1 MWTDDA
7 NRELEQLEHTFIPF
21 YSKKLL
27 IKNTVNLST
36 SWFYAKTLGKKN
48 VCVLWTKTS
57 TIVTTAK

>member
-1 MWTDDA
+1 MPLCY
-7 NRELEQLEHTFIPF
+7 EMPPKTFPKKTTKF

-57 TIVTTAK
+57 TIVTTVK